1 MKHHMIIKLKN
12 TDNIEEYAE
21 DIRNIFSDNLP
32 EGIKRVD
39 VFSTNSKL
47 RNRFD
52 LMIKVDIN
60 KKALETFEESKAYK
74 QFIDKYNDNIKKITV
89 FDCN

>member
-1 MKHHMIIKLKN
+1 MIIKLKN

-21 DIRNIFSDNLP
+21 DIRNIFSNNLP